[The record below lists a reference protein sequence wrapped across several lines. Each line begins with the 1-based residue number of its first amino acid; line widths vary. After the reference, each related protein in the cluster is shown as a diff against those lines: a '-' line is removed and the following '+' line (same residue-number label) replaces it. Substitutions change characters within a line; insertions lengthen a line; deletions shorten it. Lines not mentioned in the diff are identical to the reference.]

1 MHFCEICEHF
11 KRPTWKNICERL
23 LLYFHYNSRHDY
35 HHHHFHYHCKM
46 QLYRLRI
53 ILTIPLDCCMIP
65 CLFQLN
71 FVFFFC
77 HMLFQAFRFLRPVK
91 GLRIRL
97 RLPDKFVSFDVFFIL
112 IFVSGGICTSSFTFT
127 YLYLFI
133 LMFYEYY
140 YMNLIT
146 L

>member
-71 FVFFFC
+71 FVFFLLPHVIPSFS
-77 HMLFQAFRFLRPVK
+77 LFTPCKRTQN
-91 GLRIRL
+91 
-97 RLPDKFVSFDVFFIL
+97 SFTTSRQILDVFFIL
-112 IFVSGGICTSSFTFT
+112 IFISVGICTSLFTFT
-127 YLYLFI
+127 YLYLLI